1 MVLSRVCDFV
11 LKTSVSGACFVASGT
26 WFVVVLEHL
35 AMHAVLDVQYLEELL
50 GRDGLAYLLV
60 VDGVET
66 GHFGIKFRHF
76 HEALFVCLL
85 VVAVRSVFLQL
96 ADAHMY
102 LALLVLIFIVDGEE
116 GLCLLLCKVGFL
128 GNVVFYTLAEF
139 LLVEAWT
146 VCLFALLLRHA
157 EDGEEK
163 HQ

>member
-1 MVLSRVCDFV
+1 
-11 LKTSVSGACFVASGT
+11 
-26 WFVVVLEHL
+26 
-35 AMHAVLDVQYLEELL
+35 MHAVLDVQYLEELF

-60 VDGVET
+60 VDGVEAC
-66 GHFGIKFRHF
+66 HFCI
-76 HEALFVCLL
+76 EAGDFQEAFFVCLL
-85 VVAVRSVFLQL
+85 VALGRNILFETVDVHV
-96 ADAHMY
+96 Y

>member
-1 MVLSRVCDFV
+1 M
-11 LKTSVSGACFVASGT
+11 K
-26 WFVVVLEHL
+26 HL
-35 AMHAVLDVQYLEELL
+35 AVHAVLDVQYLEELF

-60 VDGVET
+60 VDGVEAS
-66 GHFGIKFRHF
+66 HFCI
-76 HEALFVCLL
+76 EAGDFQEAFFVCLL
-85 VVAVRSVFLQL
+85 VALGRNILLETVDVHV
-96 ADAHMY
+96 Y